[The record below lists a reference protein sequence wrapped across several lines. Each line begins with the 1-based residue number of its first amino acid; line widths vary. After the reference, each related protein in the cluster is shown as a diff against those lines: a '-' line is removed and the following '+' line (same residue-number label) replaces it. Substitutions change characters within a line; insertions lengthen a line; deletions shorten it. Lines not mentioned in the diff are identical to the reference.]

1 MKRVVIVSIIMCS
14 VCSCVSS
21 KKYENLEAE
30 YDRLKQEHSEL
41 VDKYDS
47 MAEQYTIMYN
57 DYISS
62 EELRYAIELSKSRV
76 ERLKRDVLLY
86 ADNNIFE
93 LDHDI
98 YLIERALDGWDF

>member
-1 MKRVVIVSIIMCS
+1 MKQFVIIAISMLC

-21 KKYENLEAE
+21 EEYKNLEAE
-30 YDRLKQEHSEL
+30 YERLKQEHSEL
-41 VDKYDS
+41 VDKYDT
-47 MAEQYTIMYN
+47 MAEQYNVMYV

-62 EELRYAIELSKSRV
+62 EELRHTIEISKSRV
-76 ERLKRDVLLY
+76 KKLKRDVLLY
-86 ADNNIFE
+86 TDKNIFE

>member
-1 MKRVVIVSIIMCS
+1 
-14 VCSCVSS
+14 
-21 KKYENLEAE
+21 
-30 YDRLKQEHSEL
+30 
-41 VDKYDS
+41 
-47 MAEQYTIMYN
+47 MYN